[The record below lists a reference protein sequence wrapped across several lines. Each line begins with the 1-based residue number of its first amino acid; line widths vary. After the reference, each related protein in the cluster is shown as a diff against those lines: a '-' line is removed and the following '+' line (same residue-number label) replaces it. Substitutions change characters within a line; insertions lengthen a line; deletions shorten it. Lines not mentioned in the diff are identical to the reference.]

1 VSIGGYGWF
10 FGAFGALVISA
21 AFIGLA
27 GVTFFSSLTPLYVS
41 IAFSVGAI
49 VSAVIAWRRH
59 PHPEPPK

>member
-1 VSIGGYGWF
+1 MSAGGYGWF

-21 AFIGLA
+21 GCIGLA
-27 GVTFFSSLTPLYVS
+27 GVTFLSSLTPLYVS

-59 PHPEPPK
+59 PRREPE